1 MIGVIT
7 YPGSDATE
15 LVQALERLNAGPIVT
30 NSADEL
36 EQCEGVILT
45 GYKNAAYSMDELR
58 SNDLDAWLTS
68 TQKPV
73 LAICMGMHLLYET
86 ICDPE
91 AAPEIR
97 NGGTANGEVAKGV
110 NATKGTEAS
119 YSGTTNGEAA
129 TNGTPALAVP
139 EQFKGLGLVPGTLK
153 KFHPDDAKIPHM
165 GWKRLE
171 FHGRHP
177 LTKGLN
183 RKQFLYYIHDEYAIR
198 NEYTLATSCYI
209 KDFAAIIAKDNIM
222 GTQFH
227 PEKSGAAGS
236 HILQNFLEI
245 AKRVRVAAGDE

>member
-7 YPGSDATE
+7 YPGNDATE
-15 LVQALERLNAGPIVT
+15 LVQVLERLNAGPIVT

-68 TQKPV
+68 TRKPV

-86 ICDPE
+86 ICDPD

-97 NGGTANGEVAKGV
+97 NSGQVNGEVAK
-110 NATKGTEAS
+110 
-119 YSGTTNGEAA
+119 NGEVA
-129 TNGTPALAVP
+129 TTGATAPIVP
-139 EQFKGLGLVPGTLK
+139 EQFKGLGLMPGTLK

-209 KDFAAIIAKDNIM
+209 KDFAAIVARDNVM

-245 AKRVRVAAGDE
+245 AKRVRIPAGDE

>member
-68 TQKPV
+68 TRKPV

-97 NGGTANGEVAKGV
+97 NGGAEGNGTA
-110 NATKGTEAS
+110 
-119 YSGTTNGEAA
+119 TNGELTNDGPSNGVASNNMA
-129 TNGTPALAVP
+129 TTGATVPIVP
-139 EQFKGLGLVPGTLK
+139 EQFKGLGLMPGTLK

-183 RKQFLYYIHDEYAIR
+183 QKQFLYYIHDEYAIR

-209 KDFAAIIAKDNIM
+209 KDFAAIVARDNVM

-245 AKRVRVAAGDE
+245 AKRVRIPAGDE

>member
-68 TQKPV
+68 TRKPV

-119 YSGTTNGEAA
+119 YSGTTNGEATHGEA
-129 TNGTPALAVP
+129 TPVVP